1 MATGEMNLGQVAFVD
16 KGTYAAGTNY
26 KRFNFIT
33 TDDSCYLSLKDN
45 NIGHPVTDSA
55 WWKCLANGKQ
65 ATEAAREALTRANEA
80 AQAASLANAAA
91 VRAGNAATKAG
102 QAATDAE
109 TATEEALLA
118 AVDAEQMIV
127 DGKQQIASMK
137 AAESSLMSQAL
148 LAPSRMELTYN
159 KVITRRN
166 PVTQYIK
173 ARLFPAYVLQ
183 NVIYQQPIN
192 GGDSVYVEPSGK
204 LEVNKAGHTKIHV
217 IPTHNTGIYQ
227 TVDIEVQE
235 PAIRLTG
242 DGAIRFNSD
251 GSIRL
256 T

>member
-1 MATGEMNLGQVAFVD
+1 ME
-16 KGTYAAGTNY
+16 
-26 KRFNFIT
+26 
-33 TDDSCYLSLKDN
+33 
-45 NIGHPVTDSA
+45 
-55 WWKCLANGKQ
+55 
-65 ATEAAREALTRANEA
+65 EALTLAVEA
-80 AQAASLANAAA
+80 E
-91 VRAGNAATKAG
+91 R
-102 QAATDAE
+102 
-109 TATEEALLA
+109 
-118 AVDAEQMIV
+118 MIV

-227 TVDIEVQE
+227 TADIEVQE

>member
-1 MATGEMNLGQVAFVD
+1 MAEGNKILGKVAFAD
-16 KGTYAAGTNY
+16 KGVYNAATRY
-26 KRFNFIT
+26 DFFNFVT
-33 TDDSCYLSLKDN
+33 TEDSCYLSLKDGN
-45 NIGHPVTDSA
+45 VGHPVTDTA
-55 WWKCLANGKQ
+55 WWKCIANGKPS
-65 ATEAAREALTRANEA
+65 TEAAKKALEKAVEAGQASSNATSSGIRAE
-80 AQAASLANAAA
+80 
-91 VRAGNAATKAG
+91 NAATKAD
-102 QAATDAE
+102 QATTGAE
-109 TATEEALLA
+109 TATEEALL
-118 AVDAEQMIV
+118 VTIDAERMIV

-137 AAESSLMSQAL
+137 AAESALMSQAL
-148 LAPSRMELTYN
+148 LAPSRMELAYN

-204 LEVNKAGHTKIHV
+204 LEVNKVGHTKIHV

>member
-1 MATGEMNLGQVAFVD
+1 MNLGQVAFVD
-16 KGTYAAGTNY
+16 KGGYVAGTTY

-45 NIGHPVTDSA
+45 NTGHPVTDTA

-65 ATEAAREALTRANEA
+65 ATAAAVEALNRANEA

-91 VRAGNAATKAG
+91 VRAGSAATKAD
-102 QAATDAE
+102 QATANVETFMEDAL
-109 TATEEALLA
+109 TLAVEA
-118 AVDAEQMIV
+118 ERMIV

-173 ARLFPAYVLQ
+173 ARLYPAYVLQ

-204 LEVNKAGHTKIHV
+204 LEVNKAGRTKIHV

>member
-1 MATGEMNLGQVAFVD
+1 MAEGNKILGKVAFVD
-16 KGTYAAGTNY
+16 KGAYNAATRY
-26 KRFNFIT
+26 DFFNFVT
-33 TDDSCYLSLKDN
+33 TEDSCYLSLKDN
-45 NIGHPVTDSA
+45 NTGHPVTDTA
-55 WWKCLANGKQ
+55 WWKCIANGKQ

-80 AQAASLANAAA
+80 AQATSLANAAA
-91 VRAGNAATKAG
+91 VRASSAATKAG
-102 QAATDAE
+102 EATTDAE

-118 AVDAEQMIV
+118 AVEAERMIV

-148 LAPSRMELTYN
+148 LAPSRMELTYT

-173 ARLFPAYVLQ
+173 ARLYPAYVLQ
-183 NVIYQQPIN
+183 NVIFQQPVN

-242 DGAIRFNSD
+242 DGAIRLNSD

>member
-1 MATGEMNLGQVAFVD
+1 MNLGQVAFVD
-16 KGTYAAGTNY
+16 KGNYAAGSTY

-33 TDDSCYLSLKDN
+33 TDDSCYLSLKDGN
-45 NIGHPVTDSA
+45 TGHPVTDTA

-80 AQAASLANAAA
+80 AQGASLANAAA
-91 VRAGNAATKAG
+91 VRAGNAATKAD
-102 QAATDAE
+102 QAATGAE
-109 TATEEALLA
+109 TATEETLMA
-118 AVDAEQMIV
+118 AVEAEQMIV
-127 DGKQQIASMK
+127 AGHQQIASMK

-148 LAPSRMELTYN
+148 LAPSRMALTYN

-166 PVTQYIK
+166 PVMQYIK
-173 ARLFPAYVLQ
+173 ARLYPSYVLQ

-192 GGDSVYVEPSGK
+192 GGDSVYVEPDGK
-204 LEVNKAGHTKIHV
+204 LAINKTGHTKIHV

-235 PAIRLTG
+235 PAIRLTS

>member
-1 MATGEMNLGQVAFVD
+1 MAEGNKILGKVAFRD
-16 KGTYAAGTNY
+16 KGTYNTATPYSIFNY
-26 KRFNFIT
+26 IVT
-33 TDDSCYLSLKDN
+33 EDSCYLSLKDN
-45 NIGHPVTDSA
+45 NTGHPVIDTA

-65 ATEAAREALTRANEA
+65 ATAAAREALSKASEA
-80 AQAASLANAAA
+80 AQAASNATSAA
-91 VRAGNAATKAG
+91 IKAGSAATKAD
-102 QAATDAE
+102 QATTDAE
-109 TATEEALLA
+109 TATEEALMA
-118 AVDAEQMIV
+118 AVSAERMIV
-127 DGKQQIASMK
+127 DGRQQIASMK

-166 PVTQYIK
+166 PVTQYVK
-173 ARLFPAYVLQ
+173 AQLFPAYVLQ

-192 GGDSVYVEPSGK
+192 GGDSVYVEPDGK
-204 LEVNKAGHTKIHV
+204 LAINKVGHTKIHV
-217 IPTHNTGIYQ
+217 IPTLNTGVYQ
-227 TVDIEVQE
+227 TVTIEVQE

>member
-1 MATGEMNLGQVAFVD
+1 MTGEMNLGQVAFVD
-16 KGTYAAGTNY
+16 KGAYATGTTY
-26 KRFNFIT
+26 KRFNFVT
-33 TDDSCYLSLKDN
+33 TADSCYLSLKDN
-45 NIGHPVTDSA
+45 NKGNPVTDTA

-80 AQAASLANAAA
+80 AQAANLANAAA
-91 VRAGNAATKAG
+91 VRAGSAATKAD
-102 QAATDAE
+102 QATTNVETFMEDAL
-109 TATEEALLA
+109 TLAVEA
-118 AVDAEQMIV
+118 ERMIV

-173 ARLFPAYVLQ
+173 ARLYPAYVLQ

-204 LEVNKAGHTKIHV
+204 LEVNKAGRTKIHV

>member
-1 MATGEMNLGQVAFVD
+1 MAEGNKILGKVAFVD
-16 KGTYAAGTNY
+16 KGAYNAATGY
-26 KRFNFIT
+26 DFFNFVT
-33 TDDSCYLSLKDN
+33 TEDSCYLSLKDDN
-45 NIGHPVTDSA
+45 VGHPVTDAA

-65 ATEAAREALTRANEA
+65 ATAAAVEALKRATEA
-80 AQAASLANAAA
+80 TQSAGLANAAA
-91 VRAGNAATKAG
+91 VRAGNAATKAD
-102 QAATDAE
+102 QAVANVE
-109 TATEEALLA
+109 TIIEEALPLA
-118 AVDAEQMIV
+118 VEAERMII

-166 PVTQYIK
+166 PVTQYVK

-183 NVIYQQPIN
+183 NVIFQQPIN
-192 GGDSVYVEPSGK
+192 GGDSVYVEPDGK
-204 LEVNKAGHTKIHV
+204 LAVNKVGHTKIHV

>member
-1 MATGEMNLGQVAFVD
+1 MNLGQVAFVD
-16 KGTYAAGTNY
+16 KGAYATGTNY
-26 KRFNFIT
+26 KRFNFVT

-45 NIGHPVTDSA
+45 NSGHPVTDTT

-65 ATEAAREALTRANEA
+65 ATAAAVEALNRANEA

-91 VRAGNAATKAG
+91 VRAGSAATKAG
-102 QAATDAE
+102 QATTDAE

-127 DGKQQIASMK
+127 EGRQQIASMK

-159 KVITRRN
+159 RVITRRN

-173 ARLFPAYVLQ
+173 ARLYPAYVLQ
-183 NVIYQQPIN
+183 NVIFQQPVN

-204 LEVNKAGHTKIHV
+204 LEVNKTGHAKIHV
-217 IPTHNTGIYQ
+217 IPTHNTVIYQ

>member
-1 MATGEMNLGQVAFVD
+1 MAEGNKILGKVAFVD
-16 KGTYAAGTNY
+16 KGVYNAATRY
-26 KRFNFIT
+26 DFFNFVT
-33 TDDSCYLSLKDN
+33 TEDSCYLSLKDSN
-45 NIGHPVTDSA
+45 TGHPVTDTA
-55 WWKCLANGKQ
+55 WWKCIANGKP
-65 ATEAAREALTRANEA
+65 ATEAAREALN
-80 AQAASLANAAA
+80 QAAEAGKCAGNATAAA
-91 VRAGNAATKAG
+91 IRAGSAATKAE
-102 QAATDAE
+102 QATTDAE

-127 DGKQQIASMK
+127 DGRQQIASMK
-137 AAESSLMSQAL
+137 AVESSLMSQAL

-173 ARLFPAYVLQ
+173 ARLYPAYVLQ
-183 NVIYQQPIN
+183 NVIFQQPVN

-204 LEVNKAGHTKIHV
+204 LEVNKVGHTKIHV

-227 TVDIEVQE
+227 TVDIEVRE
-235 PAIRLTG
+235 PAMRLTG
-242 DGAIRFNSD
+242 DGAIRLNSD

>member
-1 MATGEMNLGQVAFVD
+1 MTEGNKILGKVAFVD
-16 KGTYAAGTNY
+16 KGDY
-26 KRFNFIT
+26 KSATRYDFFNFVT
-33 TDDSCYLSLKDN
+33 TEDSCYLSLKDN
-45 NIGHPVTDSA
+45 NTGHPVTDTA

-80 AQAASLANAAA
+80 AQGASLANAAA
-91 VRAGNAATKAG
+91 VRAGNAATKAD
-102 QAATDAE
+102 QATGAVE
-109 TATEEALLA
+109 TIMEEALTLA
-118 AVDAEQMIV
+118 VEAERMIV

-173 ARLFPAYVLQ
+173 ARLYPAYVLQ
-183 NVIYQQPIN
+183 NVIFQQPVN

-204 LEVNKAGHTKIHV
+204 LEVNKVGHTKIHV

-235 PAIRLTG
+235 PVIRLTG
-242 DGAIRFNSD
+242 DCAIRFNSD

>member
-1 MATGEMNLGQVAFVD
+1 MTGEMNLGQVAFVD
-16 KGTYAAGTNY
+16 KGTYATGTNY

-45 NIGHPVTDSA
+45 NIGHPVTDTA
-55 WWKCLANGKQ
+55 WWKCIANGKQ

-80 AQAASLANAAA
+80 AQGASLANAAA

-102 QAATDAE
+102 QATTAAE
-109 TATEEALLA
+109 TATEEALMA

-127 DGKQQIASMK
+127 DGRQQIASMK

-159 KVITRRN
+159 KVVTRRN

-173 ARLFPAYVLQ
+173 TRLFPAYVLQ

-192 GGDSVYVEPSGK
+192 GGDSVYVEPDGK
-204 LEVNKAGHTKIHV
+204 LAVNKAGHTKIHV

-235 PAIRLTG
+235 PAMRLTG
-242 DGAIRFNSD
+242 DGAIRLNSD

>member
-1 MATGEMNLGQVAFVD
+1 
-16 KGTYAAGTNY
+16 
-26 KRFNFIT
+26 
-33 TDDSCYLSLKDN
+33 
-45 NIGHPVTDSA
+45 
-55 WWKCLANGKQ
+55 
-65 ATEAAREALTRANEA
+65 
-80 AQAASLANAAA
+80 
-91 VRAGNAATKAG
+91 
-102 QAATDAE
+102 
-109 TATEEALLA
+109 
-118 AVDAEQMIV
+118 
-127 DGKQQIASMK
+127 MK
-137 AAESSLMSQAL
+137 AAESSLMSRAL
-148 LAPSRMELTYN
+148 LAPSRMELSYN

-242 DGAIRFNSD
+242 DGAIRLNSD

>member
-1 MATGEMNLGQVAFVD
+1 MAEGNKILGKVAFVD
-16 KGTYAAGTNY
+16 KGAYNAATRY
-26 KRFNFIT
+26 DFFNFVT
-33 TDDSCYLSLKDN
+33 TEDSCYLSLKDN
-45 NIGHPVTDSA
+45 NTGHPVTDTA
-55 WWKCLANGKQ
+55 WWKCIANGKQ
-65 ATEAAREALTRANEA
+65 ATAAAAEALKQATEA
-80 AQAASLANAAA
+80 AQASSNATSAGTKAAS
-91 VRAGNAATKAG
+91 AATKAE
-102 QAATDAE
+102 QATTDAE

-118 AVDAEQMIV
+118 AVDAERMIV
-127 DGKQQIASMK
+127 DGRQQIASMK

>member
-16 KGTYAAGTNY
+16 KGTYTAGTTY
-26 KRFNFIT
+26 KRFSFVT

-45 NIGHPVTDSA
+45 NIGHPVTDTA
-55 WWKCLANGKQ
+55 WWKCIANGKQ
-65 ATEAAREALTRANEA
+65 ATTAAAEALKRATEA
-80 AQAASLANAAA
+80 AQAASNATSAA
-91 VRAGNAATKAG
+91 IRAGNAATKAA

-166 PVTQYIK
+166 PVTQHIK

-204 LEVNKAGHTKIHV
+204 LEVNKVGHTRIHV

-251 GSIRL
+251 GSFKL

>member
-16 KGTYAAGTNY
+16 KGTYATGTTY
-26 KRFNFIT
+26 KRFNFVV

-45 NIGHPVTDSA
+45 NTGHPVTDTA
-55 WWKCLANGKQ
+55 WWKCIANGKP
-65 ATEAAREALTRANEA
+65 ATEAAREALNKASEA
-80 AQAASLANAAA
+80 ARSSSNATSAAI
-91 VRAGNAATKAG
+91 RAESAATKAA
-102 QAATDAE
+102 QATTDAE

-127 DGKQQIASMK
+127 EGRRQITSMK

-183 NVIYQQPIN
+183 NVIYQQPVN

-204 LEVNKAGHTKIHV
+204 LEVNKPGHTKIHV

>member
-16 KGTYAAGTNY
+16 KGSYAAGSTY

-33 TDDSCYLSLKDN
+33 TDDSCYLSLKDGN
-45 NIGHPVTDSA
+45 TGHPVTDTV

-80 AQAASLANAAA
+80 AQGASLANAAA
-91 VRAGNAATKAG
+91 VRAGGAATKAD
-102 QAATDAE
+102 QAATGAE
-109 TATEEALLA
+109 TATEEALMA
-118 AVDAEQMIV
+118 AVEAEQMIV
-127 DGKQQIASMK
+127 DGRRQIASMK

-173 ARLFPAYVLQ
+173 ARLYPSYVLQ

-192 GGDSVYVEPSGK
+192 GGDSVFVEPDGK
-204 LEVNKAGHTKIHV
+204 LAINKTGHTKIHV